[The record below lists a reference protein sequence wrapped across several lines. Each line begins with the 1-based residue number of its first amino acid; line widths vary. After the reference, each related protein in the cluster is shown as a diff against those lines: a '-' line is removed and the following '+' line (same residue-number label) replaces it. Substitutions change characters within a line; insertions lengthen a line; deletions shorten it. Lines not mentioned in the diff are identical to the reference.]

1 MPEDSASKTVSER
14 IEDAN
19 RRGADILTKAQP
31 TWVDVMPA
39 RDFIPGFKE
48 NLVLFAGPPLDPQ
61 NALKP
66 VRTAIAAAAVQEGLA
81 KTVEEAWEKVLRG
94 EIILGA
100 MLDYQAA
107 GGGFSPITA
116 STPVLVVEDT
126 LTGSR
131 GCCTIYEGGEADLLR
146 WGFYSPKIAER
157 LTWFQEELGPVLGEM
172 VRAMGGL
179 NIRSIL
185 ARTTGMGDENHYR
198 NAASNALMM
207 FQMFPALVEL
217 PLKPDVLRRVMRFLG
232 GYERF
237 FLHALIGRRR

>member
-1 MPEDSASKTVSER
+1 MPEDSASKAVSER

-48 NLVLFAGPPLDPQ
+48 NLVLFAGPPLDPR

-66 VRTAIAAAAVQEGLA
+66 VRTAIAAAAVQERLA

-100 MLDYQAA
+100 MLDNQAA

-131 GCCTIYEGGEADLLR
+131 GCCTIYEGSEG
-146 WGFYSPKIAER
+146 
-157 LTWFQEELGPVLGEM
+157 
-172 VRAMGGL
+172 
-179 NIRSIL
+179 RSCSV
-185 ARTTGMGDENHYR
+185 G
-198 NAASNALMM
+198 AST
-207 FQMFPALVEL
+207 
-217 PLKPDVLRRVMRFLG
+217 
-232 GYERF
+232 
-237 FLHALIGRRR
+237 RRRSPSGSRGSRKSSDRSSGRWFGPWAA